1 MLQMDSAFTVFII
14 LNALLIV
21 AMVVSSILSLVFG
34 LF

>member
-1 MLQMDSAFTVFII
+1 MDSAFIVFSI

-21 AMVVSSILSLVFG
+21 AMVVSTILSLVFG